1 MLDWIRRWW
10 IKPTSREERVWAV
23 LCGLFGGACYGVVF
37 GLMGL
42 ATMLT
47 DDAISMMALL
57 YLALAGSVLMGLLA
71 VFLPRL
77 VRVLVFPFT
86 FLFQLIRGASNFS
99 VN

>member
-10 IKPTSREERVWAV
+10 IKPTSREDRVWAV
-23 LCGLFGGACYGVVF
+23 LAGGFGGACYGIVF
-37 GLMGL
+37 GLMGF
-42 ATMLT
+42 ATIIT
-47 DDAISMMALL
+47 DDGISLMALL
-57 YLALAGSVLMGLLA
+57 YLALAGCVLMGVLA

-86 FLFQLIRGASNFS
+86 FLFQLIRGASSFS

>member
-23 LCGLFGGACYGVVF
+23 LCGLFGGACYGIVF

-42 ATMLT
+42 AHMLT
-47 DDAISMMALL
+47 GSGISLMALL
-57 YLALAGSVLMGLLA
+57 YLGLAGSLLMGVLA
-71 VFLPRL
+71 VWHPRL

-86 FLFQLIRGASNFS
+86 LLFELIASATFDWS
-99 VN
+99 